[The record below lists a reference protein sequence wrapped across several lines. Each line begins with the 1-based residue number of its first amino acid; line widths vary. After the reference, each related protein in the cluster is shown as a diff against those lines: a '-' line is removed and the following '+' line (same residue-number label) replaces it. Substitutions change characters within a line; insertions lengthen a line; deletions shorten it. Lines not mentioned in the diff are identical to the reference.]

1 MKIVVY
7 CSSQAGLE
15 EKYQQLARDLGAW
28 IGQNGHSLLYG
39 GSNAGLMHITAAAAH
54 EAGGHVIGVIPEMFR
69 QRIDPVCD
77 EVVYTANLGDRKQY
91 MIEHGD
97 VFVVMPGGIGTLD
110 EWMSTLAV
118 MTIGNDDPRPI
129 IAANID
135 LLIKGVHL
143 RFRPEG
149 AGTPDE
155 KLTSRAL
162 KDQCVFEAYQL
173 VESKT
178 KEVDGKMKTYQERT
192 PLSTYAIATAEE
204 P

>member
-7 CSSQAGLE
+7 CSSQEGLE
-15 EKYQQLARDLGAW
+15 EKYRLLARDLGTW
-28 IGQNGHSLLYG
+28 IGQQGHTLLYG
-39 GSNAGLMHITAAAAH
+39 GSNAGLMHITAVAVN
-54 EAGGHVIGVIPEMFR
+54 EAGGHIVGVIPEMFR
-69 QRIDPVCD
+69 HRIDPVCD

-135 LLIKGVHL
+135 GLYDTTIQQLADMTHTPFARGKNLARTLAARTTTELLSTL
-143 RFRPEG
+143 
-149 AGTPDE
+149 AS
-155 KLTSRAL
+155 LTSR
-162 KDQCVFEAYQL
+162 
-173 VESKT
+173 
-178 KEVDGKMKTYQERT
+178 
-192 PLSTYAIATAEE
+192 
-204 P
+204 

>member
-15 EKYQQLARDLGAW
+15 EKYQQLARDLGSW

-69 QRIDPVCD
+69 HRIDPVCD

-97 VFVVMPGGIGTLD
+97 VFIVMPGGIGTLD

-118 MTIGNDDPRPI
+118 LTIGNDDPRPVI
-129 IAANID
+129 VANID
-135 LLIKGVHL
+135 GLYDATVQQLADMTQTPFARGKNLARTLVATTPADLINIL
-143 RFRPEG
+143 NTLAQR
-149 AGTPDE
+149 
-155 KLTSRAL
+155 
-162 KDQCVFEAYQL
+162 
-173 VESKT
+173 
-178 KEVDGKMKTYQERT
+178 
-192 PLSTYAIATAEE
+192 
-204 P
+204 

>member
-15 EKYQQLARDLGAW
+15 EKYQQLARDLGSW

-69 QRIDPVCD
+69 HRIDPVCD

-118 MTIGNDDPRPI
+118 LTIGNDDPRPVI
-129 IAANID
+129 VANID
-135 LLIKGVHL
+135 GLYDATL
-143 RFRPEG
+143 
-149 AGTPDE
+149 
-155 KLTSRAL
+155 
-162 KDQCVFEAYQL
+162 QQL
-173 VESKT
+173 ADMT
-178 KEVDGKMKTYQERT
+178 RT
-192 PLSTYAIATAEE
+192 PFARGKNLARTLNTTSADDLLSTLNQITSL
-204 P
+204 